1 MTKDQVNQV
10 ALNARLGANAKS
22 TDVVGLIWRNLTGAD
37 IDAKNLADL
46 SGLLDAKVLT
56 AAQLATKAA
65 DLDLT
70 AQVINL
76 VGLGQSGWEY
86 IPYGGYFTKCRFN
99 RHFVSGVCWLSWFGT
114 AHRNRTNFLEN
125 TLYRYLPKKLLS
137 FNYHK
142 RRCSNSSVCW
152 LA

>member
-10 ALNARLGANAKS
+10 ALNAQLGANAKS

-86 IPYGGYFTKCRFN
+86 IPNGG
-99 RHFVSGVCWLSWFGT
+99 
-114 AHRNRTNFLEN
+114 
-125 TLYRYLPKKLLS
+125 
-137 FNYHK
+137 
-142 RRCSNSSVCW
+142 
-152 LA
+152 

>member
-1 MTKDQVNQV
+1 MRGAIASYAGIAISLFDQGMTKDQVNQV

-22 TDVVGLIWRNLTGAD
+22 TDVVGLIWHNLTGAD

-46 SGLLDAKVLT
+46 SGLIDAKVLT

-86 IPYGGYFTKCRFN
+86 LPYGG
-99 RHFVSGVCWLSWFGT
+99 
-114 AHRNRTNFLEN
+114 
-125 TLYRYLPKKLLS
+125 
-137 FNYHK
+137 
-142 RRCSNSSVCW
+142 
-152 LA
+152 